1 MKGGENLERK
11 ETIII
16 RIYGEANS
24 VFNYQKRDHNQ
35 KNIRRSQLF
44 IQLFNIPLS
53 KVWLKTDKKALFAVA
68 KDQIKKEPEILKK
81 QKSGS
86 NSQTTLEN

>member
-53 KVWLKTDKKALFAVA
+53 KV
-68 KDQIKKEPEILKK
+68 
-81 QKSGS
+81 
-86 NSQTTLEN
+86 